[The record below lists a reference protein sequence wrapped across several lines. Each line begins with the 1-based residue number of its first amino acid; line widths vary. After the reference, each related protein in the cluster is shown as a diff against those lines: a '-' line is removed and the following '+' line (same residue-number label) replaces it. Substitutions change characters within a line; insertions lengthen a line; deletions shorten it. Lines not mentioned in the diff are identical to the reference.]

1 MYVDWQRLNP
11 TMPSLLGPRNFFGV
25 VNFGAVPS
33 AVFKAA
39 VMCTLPVCMPGIIC
53 FLFLLFF
60 WFCFVAH
67 VHPLRRCPGCATCPV
82 QWTHRRLGLGDAS
95 PSRHHLLLPWLVEW

>member
-67 VHPLRRCPGCATCPV
+67 VHPLRRCSWLCDMSSTVDAPS
-82 QWTHRRLGLGDAS
+82 LGLGGRLPKPS
-95 PSRHHLLLPWLVEW
+95 PPFAALVG